1 MLRKLTMPAAGCAA
15 VAAAIFF
22 LMPSESATSLGG
34 NSRSWVSGVGDD
46 ANPCSRTAP
55 CKTFPGAISKTTE
68 NGSINCVDNGAF
80 GTVTITKSIT
90 IDCHELY
97 AGVLAAGTN
106 GIVINFDAFNAAD
119 TARTVRLRNLNING
133 LTTGLNGIRIIGAGT
148 GSEVMIEDT
157 TIENF
162 SSGGPSQGIIDQRS
176 GGGELNVSNTT
187 IRNIGG
193 ASASGIRISSGGANR
208 IHATL
213 NAVHVE
219 NGDAFGLLTKTG
231 ANAMVTNSVF
241 SGNGSGGIEAENDAV
256 IQVEHSVSSDN
267 AFGLRA
273 TSPGTIRIADNDITF
288 NNQGLAGTIESFGT
302 NRIAGNAT
310 AGSAPTPIGA
320 VSEAHGQ
327 Q

>member
-1 MLRKLTMPAAGCAA
+1 MSAAGCAA

-213 NAVHVE
+213 DAVHVE